1 LIGIADSNDTIFFFV
16 LPEIR
21 LRALITAPLVV
32 IEEFFKDSNLNTD
45 FFLSHS
51 DTKAEFGSFLW
62 NEPNERASHFCA
74 YQKRSGLP
82 VARLPNTIRTRM
94 MVSRSGIALRTGILL
109 IITRKKNY

>member
-1 LIGIADSNDTIFFFV
+1 M
-16 LPEIR
+16 
-21 LRALITAPLVV
+21 
-32 IEEFFKDSNLNTD
+32 NTD
-45 FFLSHS
+45 FFLSNP

-62 NEPNERASHFCA
+62 NELNERASHFCA

-109 IITRKKNY
+109 IVTRKKQRLNELVPLLLFTVRATKHGLIVIALLFIGL